1 MTMTGF
7 EKVARQLQSAVGRLS
22 LLMGALASLCIVMI
36 TVSTLAEVFYR
47 YFLGRSFLGVIELVE
62 MLMAFIFFG
71 LMSYTQHLKGHLR
84 LTLFTDL
91 LPKKAQMWLEIA
103 TLLLVLVFV
112 GIMAWQAWVEAII
125 ATERQQIRFGAIEY
139 PLWPAKLAAATA
151 VAIMGLQVLA
161 DFLERLAAGLAGD
174 ASVGPMGRPTSEAD
188 SV

>member
-1 MTMTGF
+1 MNAL
-7 EKVARQLQSAVGRLS
+7 ESVARQLRWVVSRLS
-22 LLMGALASLCIVMI
+22 TLMGFLAALCIVMI

-71 LMSYTQHLKGHLR
+71 LMSYTQLLKGHLR

-91 LPKKAQMWLEIA
+91 LPQRAQLVLELA
-103 TLLLVLVFV
+103 TLLLVLTFV
-112 GIMAWQAWVEAII
+112 TVMAWQAWDEAII

-139 PLWPAKLAAATA
+139 PLWPGKLAAAAA
-151 VAIMGLQVLA
+151 VGAMALQLLS
-161 DFLERLAAGLAGD
+161 DFLNHLIVVIRGEGET
-174 ASVGPMGRPTSEAD
+174 GPMGQPASEAD